1 MLEKEVE
8 EYLCWTVDLMGGKA
22 FKFESPSNRGVAD
35 RVVCLPNGQTWF
47 IELKKPGGRLS
58 PAQKA
63 FAEKMVL
70 LRQNYAV
77 LWTIQQVKEW
87 GDACS
92 GSV

>member
-1 MLEKEVE
+1 
-8 EYLCWTVDLMGGKA
+8 
-22 FKFESPSNRGVAD
+22 
-35 RVVCLPNGQTWF
+35 LPNGQTWF
-47 IELKKPGGRLS
+47 IELKVKGGRLS

-87 GDACS
+87 SDEVA
-92 GSV
+92 